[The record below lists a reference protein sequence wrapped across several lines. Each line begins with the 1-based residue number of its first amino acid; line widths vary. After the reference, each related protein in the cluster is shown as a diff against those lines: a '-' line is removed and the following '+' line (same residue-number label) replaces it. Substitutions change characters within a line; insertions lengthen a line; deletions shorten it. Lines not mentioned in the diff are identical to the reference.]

1 MSLFRFPV
9 WALLICIGSLS
20 LVSSKGVAQES
31 ISTQSEEALRN
42 ELGDCS
48 DKILFEAYAEDNW
61 ELFLMN
67 ADGTG
72 IQNLTNTP
80 DRHEFYPQASPD
92 GAKIAFICDEVVKGE
107 TVRNVDLMNRDG
119 SERKRIASQ
128 ARQPCWSPDSQKV
141 AFVRMEF
148 GKFNIKDYV
157 SQGLLIYDVAS
168 GKTREAGNKKVH
180 HIYVPNWSPDGKWI
194 VTTVHGGMGFGHAI
208 IAIEID
214 GERVVDLGIP
224 GCRPCLS
231 RDGKHITW
239 SSNDHTVN
247 VASLDWSAQGVKVID
262 QKVLHHEDKLHT
274 YHPDFSPDGRYVVF
288 SLGPGGRVR
297 ANGPGTHTE
306 VAEMIGVRGPWE
318 LVLKPVSGQGPLIK
332 LTEGE
337 GQTSK
342 EAEWVVS
349 NSGE

>member
-1 MSLFRFPV
+1 MSRIRFSLLS
-9 WALLICIGSLS
+9 LLICVVGWPFGLAQ
-20 LVSSKGVAQES
+20 VVGQDAAVAENPERLR
-31 ISTQSEEALRN
+31 SELAETSAQ
-42 ELGDCS
+42 
-48 DKILFEAYAEDNW
+48 ILFEAYAGDNW
-61 ELFLMN
+61 ELFVMN
-67 ADGTG
+67 ADGTDVR
-72 IQNLTNTP
+72 NLTNTP
-80 DRHEFYPQASPD
+80 DRHELYPQASPD
-92 GAKIAFICDEVVKGE
+92 GTRIAFICDEIVEGQ
-107 TVRNVDLMNRDG
+107 TIRNVDLMNRDG
-119 SERKRIASQ
+119 SGRKRIASQ
-128 ARQPCWSPDSQKV
+128 ARQPCWSPDSKQV

-231 RDGKHITW
+231 RDGKHVTW

-247 VASLDWSAQGVKVID
+247 VAALEWSDQGVKVVE
-262 QKVLHHEDKLHT
+262 QRVLHHEDTLHT

-318 LVLKPVSGQGPLIK
+318 LVLKPVSGQGSLIK

-337 GQTSK
+337 DQTSK
-342 EAEWVVS
+342 EAEWLPSVS
-349 NSGE
+349 EK

>member
-1 MSLFRFPV
+1 MCSQRFFCLTLAFCLFETG
-9 WALLICIGSLS
+9 LGSSIL
-20 LVSSKGVAQES
+20 VAQEES
-31 ISTQSEEALRN
+31 GLREELR
-42 ELGDCS
+42 DYPAR
-48 DKILFEAYAEDNW
+48 ILFEAYDGNNW
-61 ELFLMN
+61 ELFMMN
-67 ADGTG
+67 ADGSDVR
-72 IQNLTNTP
+72 NLTNTP
-80 DRHEFYPQASPD
+80 DQHEFYPQASPD
-92 GAKIAFICDEVVKGE
+92 GTMLTFICDEQAEGK
-107 TVRNVDLMNRDG
+107 TVRNVDVMQIDG
-119 SERKRIASQ
+119 RHRKRVASQ
-128 ARQPCWSPDSQKV
+128 ARQPCWSPDGKEI

-157 SQGLLIYDVAS
+157 SQGLLIYNVAS
-168 GKTREAGNKKVH
+168 GETREAGNKKVH

-214 GERVVDLGIP
+214 GDRVVDLGIP

-231 RDGKHITW
+231 ADGKLITW

-247 VASLDWSAQGVKVID
+247 VGTLKWSEEGVKVVG
-262 QKVLHHEDKLHT
+262 QKVLHQESQLHT

-318 LVLKPVSGQGPLIK
+318 LVLKPVTGEGPLIK
-332 LTEGE
+332 LTRGE
-337 GQTSK
+337 QQTSK
-342 EAEWVVS
+342 EAEWISVKTDR
-349 NSGE
+349 